1 VVARIYMVFL
11 VHGKRFINLTL
22 ITDVLPP
29 CGSYPLVL
37 T

>member
-1 VVARIYMVFL
+1 VVARICVWLHDRNFVYF
-11 VHGKRFINLTL
+11 TL

-37 T
+37 A